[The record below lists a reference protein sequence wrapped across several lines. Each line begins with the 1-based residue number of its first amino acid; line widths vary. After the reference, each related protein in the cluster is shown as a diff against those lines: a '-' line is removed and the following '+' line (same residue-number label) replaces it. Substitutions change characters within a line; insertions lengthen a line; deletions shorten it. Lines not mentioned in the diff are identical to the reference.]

1 MEITLPAPYC
11 SFITVKDHYQPT
23 LNIENIL
30 IGCHQQINSGHFN
43 WRPAFDIVVLR
54 HESRNNEQSIA
65 NKAEKFPMTLVDI
78 EPGPPGQ

>member
-23 LNIENIL
+23 LHIENKL
-30 IGCHQQINSGHFN
+30 IEIDSGHFN